1 MGDLAPV
8 RVCDGQ
14 FTAMVPAHGVVLVKL
29 TAAARLAA
37 ARPKPTS
44 GDLMAK
50 MSQTW
55 ETTWPLEA
63 VMAGRTDKERP

>member
-1 MGDLAPV
+1 M
-8 RVCDGQ
+8 CDGQ

-29 TAAARLAA
+29 TAASRLAA

-44 GDLMAK
+44 GDLMAT
-50 MSQTW
+50 MSHTR
-55 ETTWPLEA
+55 ETIQPWEA